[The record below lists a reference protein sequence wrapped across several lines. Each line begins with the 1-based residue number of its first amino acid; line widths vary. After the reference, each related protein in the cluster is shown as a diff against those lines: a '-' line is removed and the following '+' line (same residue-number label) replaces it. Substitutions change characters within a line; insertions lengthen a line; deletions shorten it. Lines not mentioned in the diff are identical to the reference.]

1 MILRRPPRLRLI
13 AFLERSCILQS
24 SQPSWLRNS
33 NWSTSNKF
41 LKACKKFLK
50 IKMHVYFS
58 FQRLDRWK
66 LNYWI
71 WLASEWF
78 WKWQT
83 IKKLGE
89 VLEKASLVAGTQKE
103 AYRTKGTKCKPRK
116 LSYSWLYPS
125 RSANSH
131 YSFWRSN
138 ALAFPRVQLFR
149 KEIIM
154 VKRKCI
160 VNLRHYHWQR
170 PVWVP
175 KQCNLKEVELCQ
187 AHCDTSK
194 QASKQA
200 SKFPKLPW
208 LYLWIGA
215 RFQQIFKAEVVHPFV
230 SYTILYTHFLED
242 LC

>member
-1 MILRRPPRLRLI
+1 MSISHSRDQTG
-13 AFLERSCILQS
+13 ES
-24 SQPSWLRNS
+24 STTEYDQLVSGFENDKQL
-33 NWSTSNKF
+33 
-41 LKACKKFLK
+41 
-50 IKMHVYFS
+50 
-58 FQRLDRWK
+58 
-66 LNYWI
+66 
-71 WLASEWF
+71 
-78 WKWQT
+78 
-83 IKKLGE
+83 KKLGE

-194 QASKQA
+194 QASKQIPQVTLA
-200 SKFPKLPW
+200 LFMSRCK
-208 LYLWIGA
+208 
-215 RFQQIFKAEVVHPFV
+215 V
-230 SYTILYTHFLED
+230 STNF
-242 LC
+242 